1 MRLKN
6 LAVALLLV
14 FALVSAGVAQTSK
27 GILTGVVRDA
37 TGAVVP
43 GAQITVKNQDT
54 GESRTVTTQGEGAFR
69 IEALSPGHYSLLVNQ
84 SGFAPFNVS
93 DIAVNASVVTSRD
106 VTLSVGDTQTTVS
119 VEAGSIALN
128 TENGQLTGTIDQTDL
143 RALPVFSLN
152 PIELATTLPGVQL
165 VNQNGFSNGMN
176 IQVNGARP
184 RANNFLLDGQEINDV
199 GIGGQAFQPTI
210 PDMYSSFA
218 VITSAASAEYGR
230 AGGAVANLVT
240 KAGTNEYHGNVFE
253 RYAGSGLNALD
264 GITRQL
270 KPLPPGSPNPK
281 ARQNTHS
288 FGFTAGGP
296 IIKNKLFAFGG
307 VQWQRV
313 YGKETPARLEMPDA
327 NGYATLQKIGGPQ
340 VQLLNQYLS
349 NGSYLT
355 TYIPFNDGVVTKI
368 NVGPQPGCPA
378 TGCIVTTGHFQR
390 QNATISNP
398 DTQWMYRIDFNPR
411 SADSI
416 YFRYLH
422 DRQSFSPDFQNN
434 DTALVG
440 FDTEQ
445 GGPVELGAGGWTHVF
460 TPNLLNEFRVSEARL
475 GFTFAPTA
483 QTLANPLYALST
495 INISNLPSLGP
506 NQNFPQGRH
515 EDLYQMQDTVGL
527 TKGRHSI
534 RAGFDIGRILET
546 DIVSLNA
553 KGTLTFAKGG
563 TYISSLGNFLQNQ
576 LGPSGTATKVFGK
589 TRVDPHGWRSGVFAQ
604 DDIKLNPELTI
615 NLGIRYDYLTNP
627 LNSLQYPGID
637 PSNPYAPITNVYKV
651 KNDTNNIAPR
661 IGFAYSPH
669 YDGYF
674 GDGKTS
680 IRGGFGIFYDSTFS
694 NILVNSAQSAPNAVG
709 GLLTSTTGGGLQ
721 NATSLIPSIQPN
733 LLPTSA
739 VTSVVD
745 NIVNPLTYQFNLG
758 VERELPAQI
767 ITSVRYV
774 GSLGKKLYANQQ
786 YNYFSN
792 GARLNPARG
801 QVNARGNFADSNY
814 NGLEVSASHGFSHG
828 LQIRGAYTYSKSLDD
843 GSEVFTTVNSATS
856 YSANLAPGGRGQDW
870 GPSSY
875 DHRHYLSI
883 SYVWSPAGLHADGG
897 FTNALLGA
905 LTRHWT
911 ISGVEQFQSGP
922 YLTFGTAGLDTNG
935 DGSTAN
941 DRAILGN
948 KAAPLS
954 TAGIDGHF
962 VGGKTGVYY
971 DLPTAFYG
979 SGNLVPVT
987 ASQVHWLVP
996 YGPQNQFL
1004 HQEIGRNSFSNPGL
1018 QYHNIAVEKGIG
1030 MSYFHLERG
1039 RLVLRAEVNNIANHN
1054 NVGPLDV
1061 SVLDIGSSTFMNK
1074 SNARQG
1080 SGDAQ
1085 SQGRQMFLWAKFV
1098 F

>member
-1 MRLKN
+1 MVTLF
-6 LAVALLLV
+6 VF
-14 FALVSAGVAQTSK
+14 FALVGAGLAQTSK
-27 GILTGVVRDA
+27 GILSGVVRDPS
-37 TGAVVP
+37 GAVVP
-43 GAQITVKNQDT
+43 NATLTVMNQQT
-54 GESRTVTTQGEGAFR
+54 GETRNVKSESTGSYRLD
-69 IEALSPGHYSLLVNQ
+69 ALSPGTYRVHVTVP
-84 SGFAPFNVS
+84 GFQAFDAK
-93 DIAVNASVVTSRD
+93 DIAVRASVVTSYDPTLQLGD
-106 VTLSVGDTQTTVS
+106 VSQTVE
-119 VEAGSIALN
+119 VEAGSVALN

-152 PIELATTLPGVQL
+152 PFELATTLPGVQL

-199 GIGGQAFQPTI
+199 GIGGQAFQPQI
-210 PDMYSSFA
+210 PDMYSSLA

-230 AGGAVANLVT
+230 AGGAVANMVT
-240 KAGTNEYHGNVFE
+240 KAGTNDFHGTVFE

-264 GITRQL
+264 GVTRQL
-270 KPLPPGSPNPK
+270 KPLAPGDPNPK

-288 FGFTAGGP
+288 YGFTVGGP

-307 VQWQRV
+307 LQLQRV
-313 YGKETPARLEMPDA
+313 YGKETPDRLELPDA
-327 NGYATLQKIGGPQ
+327 NGYATLQKIGGAQ

-355 TYIPFNDGVVTKI
+355 TYVPYNDGVITNI

-390 QNATISNP
+390 QNAAISNP

-434 DTALVG
+434 GSALVG

-445 GGPVELGAGGWTHVF
+445 GGPVELGAGGWTHIF

-483 QTLANPLYALST
+483 ETLANPLYALPT
-495 INISNLPSLGP
+495 ITISNFISPTSSLGP

-515 EDLYQMQDTVGL
+515 EDLYQLQDTVGL
-527 TKGRHSI
+527 TKGRQTFRI
-534 RAGFDIGRILET
+534 GFDIGRILET
-546 DIVSLNA
+546 DIVSQNA
-553 KGTLTFAKGG
+553 KGTLSFVKGG
-563 TYISSLGNFLQNQ
+563 TYVSSLGNFLQNQ
-576 LGPSGTATKVFGK
+576 LGPSGQATKTFGE

-604 DDIKLNPELTI
+604 DDIKLNADLTI

-637 PSNPYAPITNVYKV
+637 PNNPYAPIDAVYKV
-651 KNDTNNIAPR
+651 KNDKNNIAPR
-661 IGFAYSPH
+661 VGFAYSPH
-669 YDGYF
+669 YGGYF

-680 IRGGFGIFYDSTFS
+680 IRGGFGVFYDSTFS

-709 GLLTSTTGGGLQ
+709 GLLTSTTGGGLS
-721 NATSLIPSIQPN
+721 NATSLIPSITPT

-739 VTSVVD
+739 VTSVVN

-758 VERELPAQI
+758 VERELPKQI

-774 GSLGKKLYANQQ
+774 GTLGRKLYANQQ

-792 GARLNPARG
+792 GARLNPTRG
-801 QVNARGNFADSNY
+801 QINVRGNYADSSY

-828 LQIRGAYTYSKSLDD
+828 FQIRGAYTYSKSLDD
-843 GSEVFTTVNSATS
+843 GSEIFTTVNSTTS

-883 SYVWSPAGLHADGG
+883 SYVWSPTGFRSDNG
-897 FTNALLGA
+897 FTNAMLGA

-922 YLTFGTAGLDTNG
+922 YLTFGTPGVDING
-935 DGSTAN
+935 DGSTTN

-948 KAAPLS
+948 KAAPLN
-954 TAGIDGHF
+954 TAGIDGYF
-962 VGGKTGVYY
+962 VGGTPGVYY
-971 DLPTAFYG
+971 DVAEAVNG
-979 SGNLVPVT
+979 SGNLNVVT
-987 ASQVHWLVP
+987 PGSVHWLVP
-996 YGPQNQFL
+996 YGPQNQYL
-1004 HQEIGRNSFSNPGL
+1004 HQEIGRNSYANPGL

-1030 MSYFHLERG
+1030 LSYFHLERG
-1039 RLVLRAEVNNIANHN
+1039 RLILRAEVNNIGNHN
-1054 NVGPLDV
+1054 NVGPMDT
-1061 SVLDIGSSTFMNK
+1061 SVIDIGSATFLDK

-1080 SGDAQ
+1080 AGDSQ
-1085 SQGRQMFLWAKFV
+1085 SQGRQMYLWAKIV